1 VSKSLRH
8 PILPS
13 TYLIVMLLSLL
24 PACMSMPPKVHNMKD
39 ALRLPPETTSVSARG
54 LADEDMRALFRFP
67 NLRFLTFGIGA
78 ANVDAKITDE
88 GLAILAER
96 AWPALT
102 GLQVRTNRH
111 ITDQGLETLS
121 QMDMPMLE
129 ILVLSGNPCI
139 TDAGI
144 WHIAR
149 MRQVTY
155 LNLSLTPRL
164 SDTGL
169 EYLSEASQLTVLA
182 LDDCDRITD
191 EGVAYLMDMPNLR
204 TLYLGGCENVSPTW
218 AEKYPEKVRM
228 KLNPYTGYGADKR
241 NARFEDIKRMGEE
254 PL

>member
-1 VSKSLRH
+1 
-8 PILPS
+8 
-13 TYLIVMLLSLL
+13 
-24 PACMSMPPKVHNMKD
+24 MSMPPKVHNMKD